1 MKLKDLLT
9 VLHDEVI
16 ELQDEEG
23 DYILKAHQDILSMR
37 MYFALDNEVI
47 DLKAVNTDNGI
58 VYQIMIEKW
67 GDKKMIKDTNLRIAI
82 TLTKE
87 QVEDLNKISQKT
99 GYSKSTLIKM
109 AVNRLIQQD
118 YVGLITWKE

>member
-58 VYQIMIEKW
+58 VYQIMIEK
-67 GDKKMIKDTNLRIAI
+67 
-82 TLTKE
+82 
-87 QVEDLNKISQKT
+87 
-99 GYSKSTLIKM
+99 
-109 AVNRLIQQD
+109 
-118 YVGLITWKE
+118 